1 MIAIVARSTVRNSD
15 FWYLYLDKMEQKVA
29 TNYLF
34 TYWWLQFVP
43 SVEYFGLTDYNRSY
57 LMKFYEIKV
66 AKFLQIYGR
75 LISHV

>member
-1 MIAIVARSTVRNSD
+1 M
-15 FWYLYLDKMEQKVA
+15 DKMEEKVI
-29 TNYLF
+29 TN
-34 TYWWLQFVP
+34 YWWLQFIP